1 MKTIL
6 LLIGVLITSI
16 SYGQL
21 IDPFAI
27 RFQANQKGNIKMLS
41 NVSVGCNCSA
51 HNEMPPGGSGDNNNF
66 SANFVDID
74 SDPTTYMSSSDQLD
88 LANCS
93 EISWAGL
100 YWVGKLNNNQSST
113 PNYAN
118 RDQVK
123 LSVDGGAYVDL
134 TADELYDNTVGKVT
148 YFAFKDITAI
158 MQANSITSE
167 YTVANVVTETGSNT
181 FGGWTIVVVYNN
193 VYESMR
199 NLTVFDGLS
208 NVTPGTSG
216 TVNIPLSGFL
226 TPPSGPVSFELG
238 VVAHDGDRAQ
248 SGDQLEFNGA
258 GSFVNISDA
267 IHPLN
272 NVFNSTISNG
282 GVLTPLRTP
291 NYSNTLG
298 HDANIYTPD
307 NSALNYLG
315 NSATSSTIRI
325 STNSETVL
333 TSVITSAIDI
343 YEPDLRAS
351 VSYEDINGGTVVP
364 GDILEYTI
372 VSKNIGSDVS
382 VNTFL
387 TDTLDQRLIYLPG
400 TMEITFGPNSGV
412 KTDPIDSD
420 QAEFI
425 AADNVIRARI
435 GTGANG
441 VTGGSVVN
449 SPTGAD
455 STVLTFRVQLIDDC
469 PIWQCGQVLENKAY
483 LFGTGAISGI
493 SNGNN
498 GASDELDANG
508 CPSLESGTVLVD
520 VSACAD
526 TIIIFTDSLCV
537 GETLSL
543 DFPNSPFLVYEWSGP
558 NGFTSTVAN
567 PTIPNVQLGDAGLY
581 TLNVTYLG
589 DDCIADTSAPVF
601 VSDNPTIQL
610 NNIVNDSCFN
620 SSTGFID
627 ITGVGNAGF
636 TYEWSN
642 TDQDSVANGLG
653 AGTYSVIVTDQ
664 YGCTALDTFDIT
676 EPTPIV
682 VNATITSDYNGQNI
696 SCFAAADGSAEAT
709 ASGGTGTLSFEWTPT
724 GATTPTISNLDAQT
738 YVVLV
743 TDDNGCMMEDSVTLV
758 QPDTLVMTGTP
769 TDVPCFG
776 DTIGAINVTTTGGTQ
791 AYSFLWNTGEPIED
805 LSNVPAGTYFQTVT
819 DINGCTDTL
828 TVTIDEPLDSIS
840 LSYTQT
846 AILCFGDSTASV
858 DLTVQGGVG
867 PYTYLW
873 SNGELTEDLADMP
886 AGVYDVT
893 VTDANGCTE
902 DIDVVVTSP
911 TDIILTQTTVDP
923 VCQGGTQGSIDLTV
937 AGGTPGYSYSWNN
950 NEVTQDITGLFAG
963 QYLVYV
969 TDDNGCLDSLTIVLT
984 DPDELI
990 LTETHIDVACYG
1002 DSSGTIDLSVSNGQP
1017 AYIYAWSDG
1026 QTIQDAVDL
1035 PFGNYFVNVEDQNNC
1050 GAFLSV
1056 FINQPDTLMFLT
1068 DSTVTDVLCFGQ
1080 SNGSIDMDVD
1090 GGVGPYTFLWDNGDP
1105 TLDLLNAPAGQ
1116 YLLTITDANGCIL
1129 TYSDTITQPD
1139 TLVTTETHV
1148 DILCFGDAT
1157 GSIDATTIGGVTPY
1171 DFSWDSGPNSEDL
1184 TNIPAG
1190 TYVLTTTDS
1199 NNCVHTLQ
1207 VFIDQPAQGLS
1218 LTDDVSDVSCF
1229 DGDNGIID
1237 VTATGG
1243 TPGYSYTWSTGDT
1256 IQDLDSLNTGNYFV
1270 AVVDANGCFDTLFTV
1285 VNQPLE
1291 PLSLTGESTST
1302 CLGDSSGSALV
1313 IASGGTPDYFY
1324 VWNTEPVQTSDY
1336 IFNLSLGSYQVV
1348 VTDINGCTDSLVVN
1362 VIEPADISGCIT
1374 LEMPN
1379 VFTPNNDMV
1388 NDQFIPRNLFN
1399 IQTYQLVIVNRWG
1412 QTMFESSEP
1421 TIGWDGTFRGEECS
1435 EGVYFY
1441 IVNYTDAYD
1450 EEGSV
1455 HGHLTLDR

>member
-1 MKTIL
+1 
-6 LLIGVLITSI
+6 
-16 SYGQL
+16 
-21 IDPFAI
+21 
-27 RFQANQKGNIKMLS
+27 MLA

-51 HNEMPPGGSGDNNNF
+51 HNEAPPGGTGDNNGF

-74 SDPTTYMSSSDQLD
+74 SDASTFMSSSDQLD

-113 PNYAN
+113 PNFAD
-118 RDQVK
+118 RDKVK
-123 LSVDGGAYVDL
+123 LSVDGGGYIDL

-148 YFAFKDITAI
+148 YFAFKDITSI

-167 YTVANVVTETGSNT
+167 YTVANVVTETGNNT
-181 FGGWTIVVVYNN
+181 FGGWTIVVVYKN

-226 TPPSGPVSFELG
+226 TPPTGPVAFELG

-248 SGDQLEFNGA
+248 AGDQLEFNGA
-258 GSFVNISDA
+258 GTFVNISDP
-267 IHPLN
+267 IHQVN

-282 GVLTPLRTP
+282 GVLTPLRNP

-307 NSALNYLG
+307 NSTLNYLG
-315 NSATSSTIRI
+315 NSATSSTIRV

-372 VSKNIGSDVS
+372 VSKNIGSDIS
-382 VNTFL
+382 INTFL

-412 KTDPIDSD
+412 KTDPIDTD

-425 AADNVIRARI
+425 ALDNVIRARI

-455 STVLTFRVQLIDDC
+455 STVLKFRVQLIDDC
-469 PIWQCGQVLENKAY
+469 PIWQCGEFLENKAY
-483 LFGTGAISGI
+483 VFGTGQISGI
-493 SNGNN
+493 TNGNN

-526 TIIIFTDSLCV
+526 TIILYTDSLCV

-543 DFPNSPFLVYEWSGP
+543 AFPSSPFLVYEWSGP
-558 NGFTSTVAN
+558 NGYTSNLPN
-567 PTIPNVQLGDAGLY
+567 PTIPNVQLSDAGLY

-610 NNIVNDSCFN
+610 NNIENDSCFN
-620 SSTGFID
+620 SGTGFID

-636 TYEWSN
+636 TYDWSN
-642 TDQDSVANGLG
+642 NDQDSVANGLG
-653 AGTYSVIVTDQ
+653 AGTYSVLVTDQ
-664 YGCTALDTFDIT
+664 YGCTAVDTFDIT
-676 EPTPIV
+676 EPPIIEV
-682 VNATITSDYNGQNI
+682 DANITSNYNGQDI
-696 SCFAAADGSAEAT
+696 SCFAASDGSAEGT

-724 GATTPTISNLDAQT
+724 GATTPSISNLDAGT
-738 YVVLV
+738 YVLEI
-743 TDDNGCMMEDSVTLV
+743 TDINGCTMEDSVTLV
-758 QPDTLVMTGTP
+758 QPDTLVMTGIA

-776 DTIGAINVTTTGGTQ
+776 DTIGAINVTTTGGTPT
-791 AYSFLWNTGEPIED
+791 YSFLWDTGDPIED
-805 LSNVPAGTYFQTVT
+805 LTNIPAGTYFQTVT

-828 TVTIDEPLDSIS
+828 TVTVDQPLDSIS
-840 LSYTQT
+840 LSFTQT
-846 AILCFGDSTASV
+846 DILCFGDSTADV

-867 PYTYLW
+867 PYGYAW
-873 SNGELTEDLADMP
+873 SNGAITEDLFGVP
-886 AGVYDVT
+886 AGAYDVT

-902 DIDVVVTSP
+902 ELDVIVVEP
-911 TDIILTQTTVDP
+911 TDIILTSTTIDP

-937 AGGTPGYSYSWNN
+937 NGGTPGYSYSWNT

-963 QYLVYV
+963 QYVVFV
-969 TDDNGCLDSLTIVLT
+969 TDINGCEDSLTIQLT

-990 LTETHIDVACYG
+990 LTETHTNVACYG
-1002 DSSGTIDLSVSNGQP
+1002 DSSATIDLTVTNGVP
-1017 AYIYAWSDG
+1017 AYNYAWSDG
-1026 QTIQDAVDL
+1026 QTIEDAVGL
-1035 PFGNYFVNVEDQNNC
+1035 PFGNFFVNVSDQNNC
-1050 GAFLSV
+1050 GAFLSI
-1056 FINQPDTLMFLT
+1056 FITQPDTLLYLT
-1068 DSTVTDVLCFGQ
+1068 DSTLTDVLCFGQ
-1080 SNGSIDMDVD
+1080 ANGSIDMDVE
-1090 GGVGPYTFLWDNGDP
+1090 GGVTPYTYLWDNGDP
-1105 TLDLLNAPAGQ
+1105 TLDLTGVTAGE
-1116 YLLTITDANGCIL
+1116 YTLVITDANGCTVTFTDSI
-1129 TYSDTITQPD
+1129 SQPD
-1139 TLVTTETHV
+1139 TLVTAETHV

-1157 GSIDATTIGGVTPY
+1157 GSIDATTTGGVTPY
-1171 DFSWDSGPNSEDL
+1171 DFSWDSGPSTEDL

-1190 TYVLTTTDS
+1190 AYILTTTDS

-1207 VFIDQPAQGLS
+1207 VIIDQPNQGLS
-1218 LTDDVSDVSCF
+1218 ITDIVSDVSCF
-1229 DGDNGIID
+1229 DGDDGTIDID
-1237 VTATGG
+1237 VTGG
-1243 TPGYSYTWSTGDT
+1243 TPVYEYNWSTGDST
-1256 IQDLDSLNTGNYFV
+1256 EDLDSLMTGNYFV
-1270 AVVDANGCFDTLFTV
+1270 EVVDSNGCFDTLFTV

-1291 PLSLTGESTST
+1291 PLTLSGETTVT
-1302 CLGDSSGSALV
+1302 CLGDSSGTAIV
-1313 IASGGTPDYFY
+1313 VASGGTPDYFY
-1324 VWNTEPVQTSDY
+1324 VWNTEPEQTSDF
-1336 IFNLSLGSYQVV
+1336 IFNLSLGAYQVV
-1348 VTDINGCTDSLVVN
+1348 VTDVNGCSDSLVLT
-1362 VIEPADISGCIT
+1362 VIEPEDLSGCIS
-1374 LEMPN
+1374 LVMPN
-1379 VFTPNNDMV
+1379 VFTPNSDMINDAYLPV
-1388 NDQFIPRNLFN
+1388 DLFN
-1399 IQTYQLVIVNRWG
+1399 IKTYSLIIVNRWG
-1412 QTMFESSEP
+1412 ETLFESSEP
-1421 TIGWDGTFRGEECS
+1421 TIGWDGTFKGKDCS

-1441 IVNYTDAYD
+1441 IVNYTDNYD

-1455 HGHLTLDR
+1455 HGHLTLDRQILFTDRF